1 MSPIQSLVKDIEAAI
16 DDQTS
21 DRRVAL
27 LHRITNLF
35 IEQMPDLN
43 EEHIGVFDDVILCLA
58 LEIEFHARVELSER
72 LADLDRAPRK
82 TINNLALDTD
92 IAIARPVLERS
103 LCVGEDALLT
113 VAGERKLEFLKALVR
128 RRMISSPVTDLLI
141 ERGDDELILSL
152 VENRQSS
159 LSDHGLRLLA
169 EKAVQ
174 DTRLYRVLKTRP
186 DLATRHIGAILEA
199 AKRRAKAEMR
209 DLAANDDTLESA
221 LTTGTVAVLENPGV
235 LAVSEALENADYS
248 MAMQEQRSTF
258 TEQSVIDYLKL
269 GKIGEALAIVSHL
282 AEMPRGTVLIA
293 YGAAQFDPLLF
304 IFRALNFDWKTFEY
318 ALSAKHGGKLP
329 EKLRQS
335 AHSSYHAL
343 TNATATRV
351 MRFIATRS
359 IIGTVNTTGV
369 RPSRFALA
377 S

>member
-221 LTTGTVAVLENPGV
+221 LTTGTVAVLELLHGHAGATV
-235 LAVSEALENADYS
+235 HIHRAV
-248 MAMQEQRSTF
+248 R
-258 TEQSVIDYLKL
+258 
-269 GKIGEALAIVSHL
+269 H
-282 AEMPRGTVLIA
+282 R
-293 YGAAQFDPLLF
+293 
-304 IFRALNFDWKTFEY
+304 
-318 ALSAKHGGKLP
+318 LP
-329 EKLRQS
+329 ETGKNRRGPRHCLASCR
-335 AHSSYHAL
+335 
-343 TNATATRV
+343 NAAGHRSN
-351 MRFIATRS
+351 RLWRRS
-359 IIGTVNTTGV
+359 I
-369 RPSRFALA
+369 RPSPVHLPSIEF
-377 S
+377 

>member
-1 MSPIQSLVKDIEAAI
+1 MCIRDS
-16 DDQTS
+16 DD
-21 DRRVAL
+21 
-27 LHRITNLF
+27 N
-35 IEQMPDLN
+35 
-43 EEHIGVFDDVILCLA
+43 
-58 LEIEFHARVELSER
+58 
-72 LADLDRAPRK
+72 
-82 TINNLALDTD
+82 
-92 IAIARPVLERS
+92 
-103 LCVGEDALLT
+103 
-113 VAGERKLEFLKALVR
+113 
-128 RRMISSPVTDLLI
+128 
-141 ERGDDELILSL
+141 
-152 VENRQSS
+152 
-159 LSDHGLRLLA
+159 
-169 EKAVQ
+169 
-174 DTRLYRVLKTRP
+174 
-186 DLATRHIGAILEA
+186 
-199 AKRRAKAEMR
+199 
-209 DLAANDDTLESA
+209 LESA

-248 MAMQEQRSTF
+248 MAIQEQRSTF

-359 IIGTVNTTGV
+359 IIGTVNTTGE
-369 RPSRFALA
+369 
-377 S
+377 

>member
-1 MSPIQSLVKDIEAAI
+1 MSPIQSLVKDIEATL

-43 EEHIGVFDDVILCLA
+43 EDHIGVFDDVILALA

-72 LADLDRAPRK
+72 LADLDRAPRN
-82 TINNLALDTD
+82 TINNLALDPH

-103 LCVGEDALLT
+103 PYVNEETLIT
-113 VAGERKLEFLKALVR
+113 VARERNLEFLQSVAR
-128 RRMISSPVTDLLI
+128 RRTISGPVNDLLI
-141 ERGDDELILSL
+141 ERGDAELVHALI
-152 VENRQSS
+152 ENPQSA

-174 DTRLYRVLKTRP
+174 DSRLYRVLKTRP
-186 DLATRHIGAILEA
+186 DLANRHIGAILEA
-199 AKRRAKAEMR
+199 AKRRAKKEIG
-209 DLAANDDTLESA
+209 DIGIHDDVVEGA
-221 LTTGTVAVLENPGV
+221 LNAGTVAVLDNPGSIA
-235 LAVSEALENADYS
+235 LSESLENADYS
-248 MAMQEQRSTF
+248 LVLQERQAALN
-258 TEQSVIDYLKL
+258 EQTVLDCLKR
-269 GKIGEALAIVSHL
+269 GKIGEALAIISHL
-282 AEMPRGTVLIA
+282 AEMPRSTVLVA

-304 IFRALNFDWKTFEY
+304 IFRALNFQWITFEY

-359 IIGTVNTTGV
+359 IVGTTSTTGE
-369 RPSRFALA
+369 
-377 S
+377 

>member
-103 LCVGEDALLT
+103 MCVGEDALLT

-304 IFRALNFDWKTFEY
+304 IFRALNFEWTTFEY
-318 ALSAKHGGKLP
+318 ALSAKHAGKLP

-359 IIGTVNTTGV
+359 IIGTVNTTGE
-369 RPSRFALA
+369 
-377 S
+377 

>member
-1 MSPIQSLVKDIEAAI
+1 MSPIQSLVKDIEAAL

-43 EEHIGVFDDVILCLA
+43 EDHIGVFDDVILALA

-72 LADLDRAPRK
+72 LADLDRAPRN
-82 TINNLALDTD
+82 TVNNLALDPHITV
-92 IAIARPVLERS
+92 ARPVLERS
-103 LCVGEDALLT
+103 LCVDEETLITIAR
-113 VAGERKLEFLKALVR
+113 ERTPEFLQAVSR
-128 RRMISSPVTDLLI
+128 RRTISGPVTDFLI
-141 ERGDDELILSL
+141 ERGDQELVHAIA
-152 VENRQSS
+152 EHRQSS

-186 DLATRHIGAILEA
+186 DLALRHIGAILEA
-199 AKRRAKAEMR
+199 AKRRAKREMN
-209 DLAANDDTLESA
+209 DIAANDDILESA
-221 LTTGTVAVLENPGV
+221 LNAGAIAVLDNPGA
-235 LAVSEALENADYS
+235 LAISESVENAEHLLI
-248 MAMQEQRSTF
+248 MQEQHHSLN
-258 TEQSVIDYLKL
+258 EHSVLDCLKR
-269 GKIGEALAIVSHL
+269 GKVGEALAIVAHL

-304 IFRALNFDWKTFEY
+304 IFRALNFQWITFEH

-359 IIGTVNTTGV
+359 IVGTT
-369 RPSRFALA
+369 S
-377 S
+377 SSEE